1 VVLGDKAV
9 YGVALNFRGEIE
21 RLGEQMHR
29 DPYRQPPVAPVLH
42 IRPRNTWNTDGGP
55 IRLPAGVENLKVAGT
70 LGVVIGRAAF
80 RVAVDEA
87 LEFVDGYTIVN
98 DVSIPHESYYRPPI
112 RQRCRDSF
120 CVISPVVAAL
130 SALANPNQIEI
141 KIQINGTLRC
151 VSNTKDLVRSV
162 ERLIG
167 DVTEF
172 MTLRAGDI
180 LLVGEPDDAPLA
192 SAGDHVQVEI
202 EGVGTLA
209 NSVVPE

>member
-1 VVLGDKAV
+1 MVLGDKAV

-55 IRLPAGVENLKVAGT
+55 IRLPAGVASLKMAGT
-70 LGVVIGRAAF
+70 LGVVMGRTAY
-80 RVAVDEA
+80 RVPVDEA
-87 LEFVDGYTIVN
+87 LEFVGGYTIVN
-98 DVSIPHESYYRPPI
+98 DVSVPHESYYRPAI
-112 RQRCRDSF
+112 RQRCRDGF
-120 CVISPVVAAL
+120 CVISSVMTAPNE
-130 SALANPNQIEI
+130 LADPSQIDIE
-141 KIQINGTLRC
+141 IQINGALRC
-151 VSNTKDLVRSV
+151 SANTRDLVRSV
-162 ERLIG
+162 ERLIA

-180 LLVGEPDDAPLA
+180 LLVGEPHDAPLA